1 LMGGTSVPSRWA
13 GDTGGWSPAHRLNTG
28 LFAIVAT
35 LWIGA
40 MVTPDLATCAYG
52 EPLWALGYQTLITGW
67 AGPLMV
73 FWHPSIGMF
82 AWYAN
87 VFLLISMVQMFR
99 GRAPAA
105 PNAVSGLLLALSAL
119 APISFYSEARG
130 EDALCARGPGF
141 WLWIAAF
148 VVTAAAAVWENSRCR
163 PASACVTGLSPA
175 VSQRAGGC
183 IAARRA

>member
-1 LMGGTSVPSRWA
+1 MPSQWA
-13 GDTGGWSPAHRLNTG
+13 GDTGGLLSAQKINAG

-35 LWIGA
+35 LWVGA

-52 EPLWALGYQTLITGW
+52 RPQWALGYQTLLTGW

-73 FWHPSIGMF
+73 FWHPSFGMF

-87 VFLLISMVQMFR
+87 VLLLICLARMMT
-99 GRAPAA
+99 GRAPAVQY
-105 PNAVSGLLLALSAL
+105 AVPGLMLALTAL
-119 APISFYSEARG
+119 APLSFYSEARG

-148 VVTAAAAVWENSRCR
+148 AITAAAAVWESSRWR
-163 PASACVTGLSPA
+163 PASA
-175 VSQRAGGC
+175 
-183 IAARRA
+183 

>member
-1 LMGGTSVPSRWA
+1 MGVRTVPSQWA
-13 GDTGGWSPAHRLNTG
+13 GDTGGWLTASRLNIG

-35 LWIGA
+35 LWTGA

-52 EPLWALGYQTLITGW
+52 EPLWALGYQTLLTGW
-67 AGPLMV
+67 VGPLMV
-73 FWHPSIGMF
+73 FWHPSFGMF

-87 VFLLISMVQMFR
+87 VFLLICLVQMFR

-105 PNAVSGLLLALSAL
+105 PHAVSGLMLALTAL

-141 WLWIAAF
+141 WLWIAGF
-148 VVTAAAAVWENSRCR
+148 VVTAAAAAWESSHPR
-163 PASACVTGLSPA
+163 PASA
-175 VSQRAGGC
+175 
-183 IAARRA
+183 